1 MLAKHVYLA
10 VQWSSEDRLKVKFST
25 WYQSREKF
33 CWKVAG
39 RGEVNSCLY
48 SYHCGQQD

>member
-25 WYQSREKF
+25 WYQSREKERDDDDDR
-33 CWKVAG
+33 VAG
-39 RGEVNSCLY
+39 RGEV
-48 SYHCGQQD
+48 